1 VLGQLI
7 DAELLDELF
16 LTLTPIVTG
25 EADAPRVV
33 EGMSEGP
40 REFELVDVLTAD
52 GDLFTRYRPRR

>member
-1 VLGQLI
+1 MSALSFQTTVTGDRAVMVL
-7 DAELLDELF
+7 
-16 LTLTPIVTG
+16 TG

>member
-1 VLGQLI
+1 
-7 DAELLDELF
+7 LLDELF